1 MLSRVIS
8 GQDGGNVGQD
18 GRNIDAAV
26 FPEVGP
32 EPRAGQ
38 RERGTIERGPERRQE
53 RGLAPTEQ
61 AAVLCEHPEHSPEH
75 SDDAIEAIRSAAFEE
90 GKRQGERQAR
100 AELEP
105 VMQRLTASLGE
116 IVDLRPDLRRGAERD
131 VIDLAL
137 LIAKRVLHRE
147 ISVDQEALTAIA
159 RVAFERLARAESWR
173 VTIHPRFAEAILS
186 AIPASQISRM
196 KIEADPACSP
206 GTLIVHSSEGT
217 LDASVDVQLEE
228 ISRGLTDRLTKSGGL
243 R

>member
-1 MLSRVIS
+1 MLSRVI
-8 GQDGGNVGQD
+8 GEAD
-18 GRNIDAAV
+18 GREIQAAV

-32 EPRAGQ
+32 EPQANQ
-38 RERGTIERGPERRQE
+38 RERGTTERGPERRQE

-61 AAVLCEHPEHSPEH
+61 AVVLCQHPEH

-116 IVDLRPDLRRGAERD
+116 IVDLRPDLRRRAERD
-131 VIDLAL
+131 VINLAL

-173 VTIHPRFAEAILS
+173 VTIHPRFAEAIRS
-186 AIPASQISRM
+186 AIPDSQISRM
-196 KIEADPACSP
+196 KVEADPACSP